1 MIEAERYFADPV
13 AGVATV
19 RGFLGA
25 SPMDLS
31 ADNVHAEMEK
41 QINSRAHGQRPDPD
55 IVARL
60 EGIFRPYNAMLARL
74 LAKHGLGNVSWAS

>member
-1 MIEAERYFADPV
+1 MEAERYFADPV

-19 RGFLGA
+19 RAFLGA

-31 ADNVHAEMEK
+31 AVDVHAEMEK
-41 QINSRAHGQRPDPD
+41 HLNSRTHGSHPDPD

-60 EGIFRPYNAMLARL
+60 EEIFRPYNVMLARL